1 MAHFILFQFAVVA
14 CVVFYFMVVRPVLV
28 GSAEENITL
37 TSAPFWEKVITRIK
51 GWRTIIVARLVQ
63 FGWGVVTVY
72 DGAAKAFPY
81 YLDWTPVTDRVFKV
95 IPADMRMFA
104 LGMFGV
110 LCGSVMEWLRR
121 LTTGP
126 VGQVAS
132 PYGDLNPDEVTYDDL
147 PAVDPLAVPVAP
159 AAPVALAVPEVP
171 VTEPPVTAV
180 PPAEGP

>member
-1 MAHFILFQFAVVA
+1 MAHFILFQFFVLAGA
-14 CVVFYFMVVRPVLV
+14 AFYFMVVRPVLI
-28 GSAEENITL
+28 GSAEKNITL

-63 FGWGVVTVY
+63 FGWGVVTIY
-72 DGAAKAFPY
+72 DGAAKLFPY

-104 LGMFGV
+104 LGMFGI

-126 VGQVAS
+126 VGQAAVGAAD
-132 PYGDLNPDEVTYDDL
+132 DLDPDEVTYDDL
-147 PAVDPLAVPVAP
+147 PVVDPASVTVAP
-159 AAPVALAVPEVP
+159 ATPYAPGEP
-171 VTEPPVTAV
+171 VVTV
-180 PPAEGP
+180 REGG